1 MATQTMQNKAVIA
14 VFGSRQ
20 EADQAKQAIQ
30 DADLRQRISID
41 DHVSLSTQL
50 AAQGT
55 TVGGQ
60 AGFLMGAF
68 FGGCLGLIATIIAAH
83 WFTGGYPTSNTS
95 RLVVVASAIAGA
107 FFGGSLGKAML
118 AMQPADQK
126 IKGNP
131 YAPRQFRLLVEGN
144 RDEIRRAQQALGQPV
159 AAS

>member
-14 VFGSRQ
+14 VFNSRQ
-20 EADQAKQAIQ
+20 EADQAKQTIE

-41 DHVSLSTQL
+41 DHVSPSIQV
-50 AAQGT
+50 AALGT
-55 TVGGQ
+55 TTGGQ
-60 AGFLMGAF
+60 AGFLMGAVL
-68 FGGCLGLIATIIAAH
+68 GGCLGLIATIIVAF
-83 WFTGGYPTSNTS
+83 WLTGGYPNSNTS
-95 RLVVVASAIAGA
+95 RIAVVASAIVGA

-131 YAPRQFRLLVEGN
+131 YASRQFRLMVEGN